1 MVAEPLNCFS
11 LRLSGEQDWQ
21 IISTANAV
29 PFTEKLA
36 SILGLKNEVIDG
48 TAKLVYTRTDPF
60 FDGHLTLIE
69 EIDVIHPIINQAG
82 LGILDGTVGDMLAAI
97 DYAVNAG
104 KGIYG
109 MKALGGGH
117 LGQNA
122 EQAFS
127 WILNQQSLASI
138 VVGMQTPDEVAVNCA
153 IFEGRKPNPKQVA
166 AVTGRKRSLLI
177 EDWCAGCGQCAARC
191 PMGALTLEQGRA
203 VVDQERCVL
212 CGYCASVCSEFC
224 LKVI

>member
-1 MVAEPLNCFS
+1 
-11 LRLSGEQDWQ
+11 
-21 IISTANAV
+21 
-29 PFTEKLA
+29 
-36 SILGLKNEVIDG
+36 
-48 TAKLVYTRTDPF
+48 
-60 FDGHLTLIE
+60 
-69 EIDVIHPIINQAG
+69 
-82 LGILDGTVGDMLAAI
+82 
-97 DYAVNAG
+97 
-104 KGIYG
+104 

-153 IFEGRKPNPKQVA
+153 IFEGRKPHADQVA